1 MAIKSVVRSKLTSKL
16 LENLESEISILKRIV
31 HHNIVELRDCL
42 VSHEIWPGVG
52 PQATSTGRPLS
63 RHQAGKSSSTVL
75 I

>member
-42 VSHEIWPGVG
+42 VSHEVWPEFGHDRRY
-52 PQATSTGRPLS
+52 RPVD
-63 RHQAGKSSSTVL
+63 RFRA
-75 I
+75 IRR